1 MTLSMKRFVH
11 LCMIFMRKKFRKNGY
26 TVKLRKTKLEY
37 DRLSLKFMGK
47 KVFNDLLLEIRK
59 HYYDKGFRSS

>member
-1 MTLSMKRFVH
+1 MTF
-11 LCMIFMRKKFRKNGY
+11 IRKKIRKNGY

-59 HYYDKGFRSS
+59 HHYDKGFRSS